1 MIKDINNKL
10 YLKQTY
16 FNAGKVIMEKNLK
29 HFKNYINY
37 HILDNYI
44 YNIKKTTSNSKI
56 YINDKE
62 NAFFDMLCRKL
73 ICHIFFNETVFLI
86 MSSSYISDV
95 IICLYVPEKNIIISN
110 TEKSDKEYFYNI
122 NTDKKIHNNF
132 ILANDFFEKSKK
144 I

>member
-44 YNIKKTTSNSKI
+44 YGYQFHSIK
-56 YINDKE
+56 
-62 NAFFDMLCRKL
+62 
-73 ICHIFFNETVFLI
+73 
-86 MSSSYISDV
+86 
-95 IICLYVPEKNIIISN
+95 
-110 TEKSDKEYFYNI
+110 
-122 NTDKKIHNNF
+122 
-132 ILANDFFEKSKK
+132 
-144 I
+144 

>member
-16 FNAGKVIMEKNLK
+16 CNAGKVIMEKNLK
-29 HFKNYINY
+29 HFKKYINY

-122 NTDKKIHNNF
+122 NIDKKIHNNF
-132 ILANDFFEKSKK
+132 MLANDFFEKSKK